1 MGLFPGSDHET
12 PEKRWSRRC
21 LSRFFHR
28 LSEAERFLMTDASHD
43 RRVISVQRPLPVVD
57 HAPTGTVRRKRLGD
71 FPGVAKVHLQVAK
84 RLSSPLLM
92 GPPICDELIALV
104 QHLFTEEEAALVR
117 HLRGWPGRT
126 AADLAR
132 AERCVH
138 ERIQACL
145 HQLAV
150 VKRAIS
156 SQGAAGKEKYCL
168 LPIMPGIFEMVLIGS
183 SPDTISPWHRRFAE
197 LFEALYE
204 TGYARQYQLGRTRP
218 TPFVRVLPI
227 GRTIEAHPMALP
239 SDRLEVVLDRYKTFG
254 IGQCQCRLT
263 TTVAGRGCGKPLGN
277 CAVMGEWAERGI
289 AGGLAGTGLP
299 RGAVGHQTRSGSARL
314 GDLDDEHRIGSR
326 ADLVFLLRLLL
337 PCDADGH
344 RVPGAGGDGAR
355 AFPAAPGRG
364 PLHGLQQVRRAV
376 SDASPGDRRRAENA
390 AAPGSTVHR
399 LRPVRGRLPTPRR
412 NGHATGAPLRTA
424 LPQLVLA
431 ALPRRPRHGP
441 RRLASLAQPLGSD
454 GSRTGQRFSKHP
466 RRKRTA
472 THDASVRCR
481 SPPSL
486 FGGSRDFALRPEL
499 PYLYCS
505 SLSQRSHGAG
515 GGENRKTGKRT
526 VCGPPTVWC

>member
-1 MGLFPGSDHET
+1 MGLDPNSDQEN
-12 PEKRWSRRC
+12 RWSRRC
-21 LSRFFHR
+21 LSQCFHS
-28 LSEAERFLMTDASHD
+28 LSGAERSLMTDASHD

-104 QHLFTEEEAALVR
+104 QHLYTEEEAALVR

-126 AADLAR
+126 ADDLAR
-132 AERCVH
+132 AERCAR

-218 TPFVRVLPI
+218 APFVRVLPI

-289 AGGLAGTGLP
+289 AGGWLEPVSRAGLLDIKREAESHGLVTWMMNIESDRGQISCSCCGCCCHAMRMVTEFQVPGVMAPAHFRPRLDAARCTACSRCVARCPTRALAIDGEPKTLQHQAARCIGCGQCAVACQH
-299 RGAVGHQTRSGSARL
+299 RGAIDMQ
-314 GDLDDEHRIGSR
+314 
-326 ADLVFLLRLLL
+326 
-337 PCDADGH
+337 P
-344 RVPGAGGDGAR
+344 VPDY
-355 AFPAAPGRG
+355 
-364 PLHGLQQVRRAV
+364 
-376 SDASPGDRRRAENA
+376 
-390 AAPGSTVHR
+390 
-399 LRPVRGRLPTPRR
+399 
-412 NGHATGAPLRTA
+412 
-424 LPQLVLA
+424 
-431 ALPRRPRHGP
+431 
-441 RRLASLAQPLGSD
+441 
-454 GSRTGQRFSKHP
+454 
-466 RRKRTA
+466 
-472 THDASVRCR
+472 
-481 SPPSL
+481 
-486 FGGSRDFALRPEL
+486 EL
-499 PYLYCS
+499 PYRS
-505 SLSQRSHGAG
+505 WFSLLFHAAPAMVQGVWQAWRS
-515 GGENRKTGKRT
+515 R
-526 VCGPPTVWC
+526 